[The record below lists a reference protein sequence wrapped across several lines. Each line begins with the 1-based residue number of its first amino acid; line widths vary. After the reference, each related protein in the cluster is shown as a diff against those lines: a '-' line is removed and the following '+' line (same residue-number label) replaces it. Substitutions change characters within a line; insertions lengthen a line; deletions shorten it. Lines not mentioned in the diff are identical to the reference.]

1 MADQTATAFYDPAK
15 TDPSQLVSAFA
26 DAKASGESRFTLTVE
41 SSSADT
47 AAEETSQTSDTSN
60 DFAPPLPP
68 GAPTFG
74 EADGAG
80 AGEAS
85 APAGGDFDVS
95 LEAPAE

>member
-26 DAKASGESRFTLTVE
+26 DAKAAGESRFALTVQ
-41 SSSADT
+41 SGSAA
-47 AAEETSQTSDTSN
+47 AAESEGSDTSN

-74 EADGAG
+74 GADGSG
-80 AGEAS
+80 VSEAS